1 MITPIIMES
10 ELGEV
15 KAKLEL
21 LREQQIE
28 QVHFDIGDGLFSELL
43 SITPADLGGADL
55 GKMQID
61 FHLLVDDPMEWIR
74 ECATVKPKR
83 IIGQIER
90 MGEQM
95 GFLAEIENW
104 GITGGLALGIGTP
117 VTELEREVLDKC
129 KVILLMAVP
138 VGTSGNKFDERVLPK
153 IRELRRRYAGAVLV
167 DGGINKE
174 TYKLAVE
181 AGASEAGANSAWWR
195 GEWTR
200 K

>member
-1 MITPIIMES
+1 MGC
-10 ELGEV
+10 LV
-15 KAKLEL
+15 NYCQLHQL
-21 LREQQIE
+21 
-28 QVHFDIGDGLFSELL
+28 
-43 SITPADLGGADL
+43 GADL

-181 AGASEAGANSAWWR
+181 AGANSAWWR